1 MSLACGIHGF
11 NLTFEGSQFE
21 SLRFAIEA
29 ISSLKFTEG
38 ACQLWWYPE
47 VLSNAI
53 GIKIARNADRPESL
67 LAVPGGAC
75 DLLGPSKVQE
85 ILQLGLNLRLGRVSQ
100 IDIFI
105 DDFDRRWPPKKVEE
119 SYLAGHCYGFRVFRQ
134 ISSGNFP
141 RKLLED
147 IQDNQDLMS
156 VGMGTTFEL
165 GNRGQ
170 RGSGKRFKVYDK
182 SIESRGKNKAIR
194 YELSLYNISTKK
206 RADEI
211 SKFLAF
217 SPVDDWQQIIAS
229 TFKSCID
236 FRLGTRGRSGP
247 VPEWYEI
254 IGDVEPLS
262 LLSAPKQN
270 SLERTKEWL
279 ERCAPAIATVLDF
292 LEATGGERSVLAW
305 VNSLQSQGRDRMGT
319 KHLQSIEQALL
330 EKSSPAFHPS
340 SCDRSA

>member
-1 MSLACGIHGF
+1 MTLACGIHGF
-11 NLTFEGSQFE
+11 NLTFEGSQFD
-21 SLRFAIEA
+21 SVRLAIET

-38 ACQLWWYPE
+38 VCHLWWDPE

-53 GIKIARNADRPESL
+53 GIKIARNPDRPESL
-67 LAVPGGAC
+67 LAVTGGAC
-75 DLLGPSKVQE
+75 DVLGSDKIQQ
-85 ILQLGLNLRLGRVSQ
+85 ILQLGLDLRLGRVSQ

-105 DDFDRRWPPKKVEE
+105 DDFDRPWPPKKVEE
-119 SYLAGHCYGFRVFRQ
+119 SYLAGQCYGFRVFRQ

-147 IQDNQDLMS
+147 IQHQQDLMS
-156 VGMGTTFEL
+156 VGLGTTFEL

-170 RGSGKRFKVYDK
+170 RGSGKRFKVDDK

-194 YELSLYNISTKK
+194 YELSLYNISTKN
-206 RADEI
+206 RAHEI

-217 SPVDDWQQIIAS
+217 SPVGDWQQIIAS
-229 TFKSCID
+229 TFRSCID
-236 FRLGTRGRSGP
+236 FRLGSRGRSGL

-254 IGDVEPLS
+254 IGDVEPLNVAS
-262 LLSAPKQN
+262 IPKQN

-279 ERCAPAIATVLDF
+279 ERCSPAIASVLDF
-292 LEATGGERSVLAW
+292 LEATGGERLVRDW
-305 VNSLQSQGRDRMGT
+305 VKSLQSQGRDRMGT

-330 EKSSPAFHPS
+330 EQNSPALQPS
-340 SCDRSA
+340 NDC